1 MMKKN
6 LLLLFLPVISFVA
19 YSQSGY
25 AQPSNK
31 IPLSRLYFHE
41 SIEATQKKIL
51 QLDGKDDDLFT
62 PTANESL
69 NKELTGT
76 VTKKVNGIR
85 DAIEADSTL
94 DNNNKIKFLRGLNE
108 VLQGYISSCRY
119 ESLKYSVLPELLDD
133 YVECMKITQS
143 SQSIENKIYSY
154 PYEMGKILIRSIAFA
169 DDPKLGNC
177 QNIVTLKYCDKYK
190 DDAIKVLSQN
200 PNLPFTDSLLGIIAR
215 RDPETVYSYAA
226 STTAL
231 ATKIRNNPDS
241 LVHTISLMSRA
252 KTGRQYFPF
261 LDNLYRGKITFKEID
276 AVMDNDVKYY
286 KLLVETEIDYAD
298 RMRLRDTP
306 LAITSL
312 YAKLR
317 KNAIDPFINNING
330 LHESD
335 DKIRFKSLEPFGPED
350 LYYMAVTGEEVIYTS
365 SYVKGVYPRVW
376 QKMKNPKSDSLLMS
390 VRFDH
395 FKKWIKMAANY
406 NTLDDFL
413 KRMDKTNA
421 QLLMKAFVNNLDK
434 TKNLEDAV
442 DVANSYASITEPDV
456 RQLIMD
462 QVKWNL
468 EQAKQAKNIRAQDIY
483 SILDTLFL
491 SMDTTNHINVS
502 EKLGIPPVYYM
513 PYKNLRDSSG
523 KIIVQQFFYGDKDG
537 KTFFNAFL
545 SSYSKGNWKIT
556 SAKEW
561 VTVSSTKGIPVVIY
575 ANKPLDETKNLDAQ
589 AQADLDD
596 YLAEKGIE
604 PTVVIHRGHSYWL
617 PATIDQLVPSAEV
630 VFLGSCGGY
639 QSLDKILRICPSAQ
653 IIASKQTGSGAV
665 NQTIIDLILDELR
678 QGNDLNWP
686 QLWIKLS
693 KKFGNNEL
701 FDDYVPPHKNLGA
714 LFIMAY
720 KKLQEKRAQQEQQS
734 ASR

>member
-1 MMKKN
+1 
-6 LLLLFLPVISFVA
+6 
-19 YSQSGY
+19 
-25 AQPSNK
+25 
-31 IPLSRLYFHE
+31 
-41 SIEATQKKIL
+41 
-51 QLDGKDDDLFT
+51 
-62 PTANESL
+62 
-69 NKELTGT
+69 
-76 VTKKVNGIR
+76 
-85 DAIEADSTL
+85 
-94 DNNNKIKFLRGLNE
+94 
-108 VLQGYISSCRY
+108 
-119 ESLKYSVLPELLDD
+119 
-133 YVECMKITQS
+133 
-143 SQSIENKIYSY
+143 
-154 PYEMGKILIRSIAFA
+154 
-169 DDPKLGNC
+169 
-177 QNIVTLKYCDKYK
+177 
-190 DDAIKVLSQN
+190 
-200 PNLPFTDSLLGIIAR
+200 
-215 RDPETVYSYAA
+215 
-226 STTAL
+226 
-231 ATKIRNNPDS
+231 
-241 LVHTISLMSRA
+241 
-252 KTGRQYFPF
+252 
-261 LDNLYRGKITFKEID
+261 
-276 AVMDNDVKYY
+276 
-286 KLLVETEIDYAD
+286 
-298 RMRLRDTP
+298 
-306 LAITSL
+306 
-312 YAKLR
+312 
-317 KNAIDPFINNING
+317 
-330 LHESD
+330 
-335 DKIRFKSLEPFGPED
+335 
-350 LYYMAVTGEEVIYTS
+350 MAVTGEEVIYTS

-561 VTVSSTKGIPVVIY
+561 VTVSSTKGIPIVIY

-653 IIASKQTGSGAV
+653 IIASSKQAV
-665 NQTIIDLILDELR
+665 APLNQPIIDLILDELR
-678 QGNDLNWP
+678 QGNDL
-686 QLWIKLS
+686 KLAAVC
-693 KKFGNNEL
+693 G
-701 FDDYVPPHKNLGA
+701 
-714 LFIMAY
+714 
-720 KKLQEKRAQQEQQS
+720 
-734 ASR
+734 